1 MADDF
6 RDFGVVKTK
15 GQLRRE
21 KAEAHGMQRAL
32 AMMANPSTTPQAPA
46 LSGVGS
52 LLSILQM
59 LGGTSDLNQH
69 RTRPP
74 RPNQATRLRR
84 GGTTPGAVLFDSS
97 MPTAGYCE
105 MCNTPHSN
113 PNCREC
119 RTGCGGRVIPTKQAP
134 NHLGRIAPGQPE
146 QRTNAR
152 QLPRPS
158 PTTPS
163 AGVGGSSVEDA
174 SPTRRVLR
182 PNLIAPPAQEAKP
195 EDDSMEVDSGAAAK
209 RLCPPNRKVNY
220 AFSYLEALTSAS
232 TSEQRADG
240 VDSPVDAKPSSS
252 KIHALEQQLAHMT
265 SSGIDNPEV
274 STLLTKQLEAAKAE
288 HTSAAA
294 AAVPL
299 TEDKYTEHKLAFQ
312 RYNTWAKAFL
322 EARTTELDKE
332 IARLQ
337 SERQLVVDEQAEVMG
352 FYNNAMAKLEQ
363 AAKAG
368 NVPTHVAAAAAPSAV
383 VVQLSVPPAELANN
397 VQTELSK
404 QKEDLAKRFQAD
416 TQGQQLSN
424 EQLLNRA
431 LEYAFGLAASSAVGQ
446 IAALT
451 PAPLPPASVSA
462 SAQMAHTFTPP

>member
-21 KAEAHGMQRAL
+21 KAEAQGMQRAL

-105 MCNTPHSN
+105 MCKTPHSN

-119 RTGCGGRVIPTKQAP
+119 RTGCGGRVIPTKAAP
-134 NHLGRIAPGQPE
+134 NHLGRIPPGQPA
-146 QRTNAR
+146 QRTDAR
-152 QLPRPS
+152 LPRPP

-163 AGVGGSSVEDA
+163 GGVGGSSVEDA
-174 SPTRRVLR
+174 SPTRRVIR

-195 EDDSMEVDSGAAAK
+195 EDDSMEVDSGAAK

-312 RYNTWAKAFL
+312 KYNTWAKAFL
-322 EARTTELDKE
+322 EARTIELDKE

-337 SERQLVVDEQAEVMG
+337 SERQLVVDEQAEVVG
-352 FYNNAMAKLEQ
+352 FYNNAMTKLDQ

-368 NVPTHVAAAAAPSAV
+368 NVPTHVAASAAPAAAGCSLPA
-383 VVQLSVPPAELANN
+383 AELAQN
-397 VQTELSK
+397 VQSELSK
-404 QKEDLAKRFQAD
+404 QKEALDQRFQAE
-416 TQGQQLSN
+416 TQGQQLTH
-424 EQLLNRA
+424 EQLLKRA
-431 LEYAFGLAASSAVGQ
+431 LDYGFGLAASSAVGQ
-446 IAALT
+446 LASQVPATTLPANSAAPPAKV
-451 PAPLPPASVSA
+451 PAPA
-462 SAQMAHTFTPP
+462 AQQ

>member
-6 RDFGVVKTK
+6 RDFGVVKSK

-21 KAEAHGMQRAL
+21 AAEAQGMQRAL

-105 MCNTPHSN
+105 MCKTPHSN

-119 RTGCGGRVIPTKQAP
+119 RTGCGGRVIPTKHAP
-134 NHLGRIAPGQPE
+134 NHLGRIAPGQPA
-146 QRTNAR
+146 QRTNAT
-152 QLPRPS
+152 QLLRPA

-163 AGVGGSSVEDA
+163 VGVGGSLVEDA
-174 SPTRRVLR
+174 SPTRRVIR

-195 EDDSMEVDSGAAAK
+195 EDDSMEVDSVAAK
-209 RLCPPNRKVNY
+209 RLCPPNRKVNQ

-240 VDSPVDAKPSSS
+240 VDNPVDAKPSSS
-252 KIHALEQQLAHMT
+252 KIHALEQQLAHMA

-274 STLLTKQLEAAKAE
+274 STLLNKQLEAAKAE
-288 HTSAAA
+288 HTSAVA

-312 RYNTWAKAFL
+312 KYNTWAKAFL

-337 SERQLVVDEQAEVMG
+337 SERQLVVDEQAEFVG
-352 FYNNAMAKLEQ
+352 FYNNAMTKLDQ

-368 NVPTHVAAAAAPSAV
+368 NVPTHVAASAAPAAV
-383 VVQLSVPPAELANN
+383 GRSLPAAELAQN
-397 VQTELSK
+397 VQAELSK
-404 QKEDLAKRFQAD
+404 QKEALDQRFQAEI
-416 TQGQQLSN
+416 QGQQLTH
-424 EQLLNRA
+424 EQLLKRA
-431 LEYAFGLAASSAVGQ
+431 LDYGFGLAASSAVSQLASGGPVTIQ
-446 IAALT
+446 PAGSAAPPAKV
-451 PAPLPPASVSA
+451 PAPA
-462 SAQMAHTFTPP
+462 AQQ